1 MTEVPHLPANLTKEG
16 EFFIVVS
23 CIYINSQVNFPLFWD
38 SDFFT
43 LQVMKHCW
51 HCCGM
56 WSSMSLISLVCTY
69 QLVSEALRKLAS
81 EKPNMSQNVFKK
93 YNTTNIACA
102 LTRINTSRRLR
113 MLFIRLR
120 EPNLK
125 FVKSISPRCS
135 FQQNK
140 RKTTNHNTV
149 QYFLPVSS
157 HKQRIVRL
165 WFA

>member
-23 CIYINSQVNFPLFWD
+23 CIYIHSQVNFPLFWD

-56 WSSMSLISLVCTY
+56 WRSMSLISLVCTY

-125 FVKSISPRCS
+125 FVNQSRRDAHFNKTSAK
-135 FQQNK
+135 QQITMLFNIFYLFHP
-140 RKTTNHNTV
+140 TN
-149 QYFLPVSS
+149 
-157 HKQRIVRL
+157 RG
-165 WFA
+165 